1 VLHEAYKEIVAVVA
15 GVAMFD
21 EKWPVY
27 SPEAMALMAVNMCVP
42 DHPDPFPEDSWQA
55 AISVVGM
62 WLVNVRDGAMDATL
76 AFLRCVRTRPR
87 SE

>member
-42 DHPDPFPEDSWQA
+42 DHPDPSRRTPGRQPSASWA
-55 AISVVGM
+55 CG
-62 WLVNVRDGAMDATL
+62 W
-76 AFLRCVRTRPR
+76 
-87 SE
+87 